1 MFSLQLW
8 LSCPLH
14 RAVFLFC
21 LKSTITLR
29 WQRRFKNRHFSI
41 LSGHPGNGQ
50 SRATVPKLW
59 FVSWA
64 VREVPLLQAAFK
76 TCLSSVLQT
85 KSKSLVWRWKQVNFP
100 SQGDSGF
107 PLMIL
112 RSCLHTT
119 LSQAANL
126 STDTS
131 QALSEITCQSRV
143 LSLQKEASRLL
154 GRPEVP
160 SPCKWWFPCWAA
172 ALNWEKCRWQGAS
185 GHITFKLAFSS
196 CSSLTLMA
204 AWLFCRSNFKF
215 RCSTSSFLLTKSS
228 LIFSNCS
235 FKSKTFQWNKW
246 R

>member
-1 MFSLQLW
+1 MSVISAANQKQEFGVEVKAGELPQSKWLW
-8 LSCPLH
+8 LSTH
-14 RAVFLFC
+14 
-21 LKSTITLR
+21 
-29 WQRRFKNRHFSI
+29 
-41 LSGHPGNGQ
+41 
-50 SRATVPKLW
+50 
-59 FVSWA
+59 
-64 VREVPLLQAAFK
+64 
-76 TCLSSVLQT
+76 
-85 KSKSLVWRWKQVNFP
+85 
-100 SQGDSGF
+100 DSGKLPPHYTF
-107 PLMIL
+107 
-112 RSCLHTT
+112 R
-119 LSQAANL
+119 AANL

-131 QALSEITCQSRV
+131 QALSCV

-160 SPCKWWFPCWAA
+160 SSCKWWFPCWAA
-172 ALNWEKCRWQGAS
+172 ALNWEKRRWQGGS